1 MKNNFKSS
9 LLAVMAMSMILTG
22 CTGENPRNS
31 AEENISGTVSESA
44 SVTDSGTISETMS
57 ETASETEETVSEPE
71 FDMSILAGQYGLNEE
86 NFPIIDGSTSA
97 IPIESGL
104 RAMLFDIPQ
113 EEAELQV
120 QHTKTHTAFT
130 RLLDG
135 ECDMILSVPLSAEQK
150 QAAEEKGIEIEM
162 VPISAEGFTFVVN
175 SENPVDSLTQEQIR
189 KIYSGEITNWSEV
202 GGNDAEIIP
211 YQRNTD
217 SGSQNYMTEFM
228 GEVPLME
235 AKTEIIN
242 FGMAGLLDS
251 ISVYDNA
258 VNAIGY
264 TVYTYAV
271 NMYENYDDIK
281 TLKIDGIEISD
292 ETLADG
298 SYPLLSVTYCMFR
311 SDEPEDSPVR
321 RFVEFLGSSEAETA
335 IVNSGYVP
343 VK

>member
-1 MKNNFKSS
+1 MKNYFKN
-9 LLAVMAMSMILTG
+9 LRYAILAVTAVSLILTG
-22 CTGENPRNS
+22 CNSGNSENS
-31 AEENISGTVSESA
+31 AEESISE
-44 SVTDSGTISETMS
+44 TISEP
-57 ETASETEETVSEPE
+57 ASETESETVSETEEKESDEPE

-113 EEAELQV
+113 EEAEMQV
-120 QHTKTHTAFT
+120 RHTKTHTAFT

-150 QAAEEKGIEIEM
+150 EAAEEKGIEIEM
-162 VPISAEGFTFVVN
+162 IPVSAEGFTFVVN
-175 SENPVDSLTQEQIR
+175 AENPVDSLTQEQIR

-202 GGNDAEIIP
+202 GGNDSEILA

-217 SGSQNYMTEFM
+217 SGSQNYMIEFM
-228 GEVPLME
+228 GDVPLAAPRSE
-235 AKTEIIN
+235 LIN

-281 TLKIDGIEISD
+281 TLKIDEIEISD
-292 ETLADG
+292 ETLSDG
-298 SYPLLSVTYCMFR
+298 SYPLVSVTYCMFR
-311 SDEPEDSPVR
+311 ADEPEDSPVR
-321 RFVEFLGSSEAETA
+321 RFVEFLGSSEAKTA
-335 IVNSGYVP
+335 IANSGYLP
-343 VK
+343 AKG